1 MDALEEVPAAAISP
15 ERFRT
20 LLGDAYR
27 DVESAIATARDVL
40 SGRVVWHVNSTARGG
55 GVAELL
61 HSLLAYARGA
71 GVDVRWMT
79 ISGNPDFFRVTKR
92 IHNRLHESEGDG
104 GPLGSAEREI
114 YDAALREAAG
124 ELAELVRPGDVVY
137 IHDPQ
142 PAGLVP
148 HVVAADV
155 KAIWRCHIGVDRP
168 GELARTAWDFLRPYV
183 RDADAYVFSR
193 ERFVWEGL
201 DESRIW
207 IVPPSIDAFSPK
219 NQDLEPEAVRSI
231 LAAIRVGEPDHH
243 SRALFHRFDGSQ
255 ARVGRRA
262 ELVQDGPVPGDAPL
276 ISQVSRWDRLKD
288 PVGVLRSFADYGKS
302 AGAHLLLA
310 GPSVAG
316 VTDDP
321 EGAEVLAEVSG
332 RREALAP
339 EKRGRVHL
347 ASLPM
352 DDIEENAAMVNAI
365 QRRSDVILQKSLA
378 EGFGLT
384 VAEALWKAKP
394 VVASRVGGIQDQIE
408 DGVSGVL
415 IEDPT
420 DLEDVARAVDGF
432 IEDPARAAEVGSAA
446 RQRVLEQ
453 FLGTRSLTQYMD
465 LLEGLLAAEPAEPA
479 SPA

>member
-1 MDALEEVPAAAISP
+1 MDALQEVPVASLSP
-15 ERFRT
+15 ERFRA
-20 LLGDAYR
+20 LLAGRYEEVD
-27 DVESAIATARDVL
+27 EAIATARQLL

-104 GPLGSAEREI
+104 GPLGPAEREI
-114 YDAALREAAG
+114 YDAALREAAY
-124 ELAELVRPGDVVY
+124 ELVELVRPGDVVY

-148 HVVAADV
+148 HVAAAKV
-155 KAIWRCHIGVDRP
+155 KVIWRCHIGVDRP
-168 GELARTAWDFLRPYV
+168 GGLARSAWDFLRPYI

-193 ERFVWEGL
+193 ERFVWDGL
-201 DESRIW
+201 EESRIW
-207 IVPPSIDAFSPK
+207 IVAPSIDAFSPK
-219 NQDLEPEAVRSI
+219 NQDLESEAVRSI
-231 LAAIRVGEPDHH
+231 LAAIGVGKPDHH
-243 SRALFHRFDGSQ
+243 SRALFHRLDGTR

-262 ELVQDGPVPGDAPL
+262 DLIQEGPVPDDAPL

-288 PVGVLRSFADYGKS
+288 PVGVLRSFAEYAKAD
-302 AGAHLLLA
+302 GAHLVLA

-384 VAEALWKAKP
+384 VAEAMWKAKP

-415 IEDPT
+415 IDDPT
-420 DLEDVARAVDGF
+420 DLEAVARALDGF

-446 RQRVLEQ
+446 RQRVIEQ

>member
-1 MDALEEVPAAAISP
+1 MDALQEVAVASLSP
-15 ERFRT
+15 ERFRA
-20 LLGDAYR
+20 LLAERYEEVD
-27 DVESAIATARDVL
+27 EAIATARDVL
-40 SGRVVWHVNSTARGG
+40 RGRVVWHVNSTARGG

-71 GVDVRWMT
+71 SVDVRWMT

-104 GPLGSAEREI
+104 GPLGPAEREV
-114 YDAALREAAG
+114 YDAALREAAD

-155 KAIWRCHIGVDRP
+155 KVIWRCHIGVDRP
-168 GELARTAWDFLRPYV
+168 DELARTAWDFLRPYV

-207 IVPPSIDAFSPK
+207 IIPPSIDAFSPK
-219 NQDLEPEAVRSI
+219 NQDLEAEAVRSI
-231 LAAIRVGEPDHH
+231 LAVIGVGEPDHH
-243 SRALFHRFDGSQ
+243 SRALFHRFDGTR

-262 ELVQDGPVPGDAPL
+262 DLIQEGPVPDDAPL

-288 PVGVLRSFADYGKS
+288 PVGVLRSFADYVKS

-316 VTDDP
+316 VSDDP

-332 RREALAP
+332 RREALAA
-339 EKRGRVHL
+339 EKRGRIHL

-352 DDIEENAAMVNAI
+352 EDIEENAAMVNAI

-384 VAEALWKAKP
+384 VAEAMWKGKP
-394 VVASRVGGIQDQIE
+394 VVASRVGGIQDQIV

-415 IEDPT
+415 IDDPN
-420 DLEDVARAVDGF
+420 DLEAVARAVDGF
-432 IEDPARAAEVGSAA
+432 VEHSAQAAEVGNAA
-446 RQRVLEQ
+446 RQRVIKQ

-465 LLEGLLAAEPAEPA
+465 LLGGLLTPERV
-479 SPA
+479 